1 MNTRHDRDESDHE
14 EEDDD
19 QDDEY
24 IVPLSQQRVFG
35 AGINRKPIDF
45 VPASDPNTL
54 LASTI
59 PTKPTNVGAR
69 YLSIVMGKEQAPL
82 GTESQ
87 SESDKQDRSNPSQS
101 NNNNNNTCAVCKQ
114 PLLNSQDKTTLNTH
128 ESSIAHQVCLEH
140 SYQPS
145 NLDRD
150 RVGVKYLTAYGWDVD
165 SRKGL
170 GAKEEGIRFP
180 IKVKEK
186 NDTTG
191 LRESIDPDDEASVK
205 KKKRIIKTEDKVIRL
220 DAKKIRQMDV
230 QAKKRAEQIRQSF
243 YGPDLEQYLGPNS

>member
-1 MNTRHDRDESDHE
+1 MNARYNRDESDHE
-14 EEDDD
+14 EDNDD
-19 QDDEY
+19 QDEEY

-35 AGINRKPIDF
+35 AGISRKPIDF
-45 VPASDPNTL
+45 VPASDPNTSL
-54 LASTI
+54 PSTTPI
-59 PTKPTNVGAR
+59 KPTNVGAR

-82 GTESQ
+82 GPESE
-87 SESDKQDRSNPSQS
+87 SESDKQDGSDPSQS
-101 NNNNNNTCAVCKQ
+101 SNICAVCKQ
-114 PLLNSQDKTTLNTH
+114 PLLNSQDKTTLNPH

-186 NDTTG
+186 NDTVG

-205 KKKRIIKTEDKVIRL
+205 KKRIVKTEDKVIRL
-220 DAKKIRQMDV
+220 DAKKIRQMDI

-243 YGPDLEQYLGPNS
+243 YGPDLQQYLGPNS

>member
-1 MNTRHDRDESDHE
+1 MNARYNRYESDHE
-14 EEDDD
+14 EYNDD
-19 QDDEY
+19 QDEES

-35 AGINRKPIDF
+35 AGISRKPIDF
-45 VPASDPNTL
+45 VPASDPNTSL
-54 LASTI
+54 PSTTPI
-59 PTKPTNVGAR
+59 KPTNVGAR

-82 GTESQ
+82 GPESE
-87 SESDKQDRSNPSQS
+87 SESDKQDGSDPSQS
-101 NNNNNNTCAVCKQ
+101 SNICAVCKQ
-114 PLLNSQDKTTLNTH
+114 PLLNSQDKTTLNPH
-128 ESSIAHQVCLEH
+128 ESSIAHQICLEH

-145 NLDRD
+145 NLGRD

-186 NDTTG
+186 NDTVG

-205 KKKRIIKTEDKVIRL
+205 KKRIVKTEDKVIRL
-220 DAKKIRQMDV
+220 DAKKIRQMDI